1 MIRIFNRESSYL
13 LLLHGVYTWV
23 IPSKDKKG
31 TKITNTFHK
40 NLNDFNNKWNELWV
54 NKGSE
59 FYIRSMK
66 SFLKSNDVEMYS
78 VHNKGKSVSERFIR
92 ILKNKIYKYMTST
105 SNGSNDNLEDIVNKC
120 NKRYHNTTKMK
131 PVNVK
136 SSTYI
141 ASSKGNTEKYLNLK
155 FVVLLH
161 YQNIKI
167 FLQNFCYIPK

>member
-1 MIRIFNRESSYL
+1 
-13 LLLHGVYTWV
+13 
-23 IPSKDKKG
+23 
-31 TKITNTFHK
+31 
-40 NLNDFNNKWNELWV
+40 
-54 NKGSE
+54 
-59 FYIRSMK
+59 MK

-78 VHNKGKSVSERFIR
+78 VHNKGKSVAERFIR

-105 SNGSNDNLEDIVNKC
+105 SNESNDNLEDIVNKC